1 MAQDGIDDY
10 ELAKRKAARQLGLV
24 DTTALPGNHE
34 IEVQLRAYQGLY
46 QGEEQRERLRELRQ
60 AALQVMGEIADFHP
74 YLTGPVLMGTA
85 GRYSDVDIQVFTDDA
100 KLLELRLLDH
110 HIGYETS
117 ELHRWIGG
125 EIRSVSVLSLDWDG
139 IAVNISVLD
148 SRDERV
154 SIRTSAKG
162 SVLERASPSAVK
174 LLLESDG

>member
-1 MAQDGIDDY
+1 M
-10 ELAKRKAARQLGLV
+10 GLV

-100 KLLELRLLDH
+100 KALEMHFLNRQIAYDVAEQHRWINGETRTVTVLTLDLEGDEVNIALRSEEH
-110 HIGYETS
+110 TS
-117 ELHRWIGG
+117 ELQSH
-125 EIRSVSVLSLDWDG
+125 
-139 IAVNISVLD
+139 
-148 SRDERV
+148 
-154 SIRTSAKG
+154 
-162 SVLERASPSAVK
+162 
-174 LLLESDG
+174 